1 MQGKRN
7 SGASNV
13 VGCMVVVDVLRAAT
27 SARHSIVIDI
37 FYAAA
42 IGRAAIAADCRIG

>member
-27 SARHSIVIDI
+27 SARQSIVIDI
-37 FYAAA
+37 YAAA
-42 IGRAAIAADCRIG
+42 IGCAAIAADCRIG